1 MKLAHQF
8 IRNQAWRRSLADNH
22 HVGKQHRE
30 KNNPSVLAFLS
41 VQSALPLFCLE
52 FITIII
58 YFCAKTFSIFE
69 SAIKKLPRREFFY
82 AFVGCHLAR
91 TRIHFPSLKY
101 HVAFTLPSLSAW

>member
-41 VQSALPLFCLE
+41 VQSALPLFCL
-52 FITIII
+52 
-58 YFCAKTFSIFE
+58 
-69 SAIKKLPRREFFY
+69 
-82 AFVGCHLAR
+82 
-91 TRIHFPSLKY
+91 
-101 HVAFTLPSLSAW
+101 